1 VIDGNGLQAQA
12 ATVLVRASPAQA
24 GTAGRKTASSSP
36 APKAAVAKPAILGVA
51 VLKECRSSLSCA
63 KERLAPVV
71 KN

>member
-36 APKAAVAKPAILGVA
+36 APKAAAAKPTILGVA
-51 VLKECRSSLSCA
+51 VLKSVAPPFRQ
-63 KERLAPVV
+63 RGPAPVG